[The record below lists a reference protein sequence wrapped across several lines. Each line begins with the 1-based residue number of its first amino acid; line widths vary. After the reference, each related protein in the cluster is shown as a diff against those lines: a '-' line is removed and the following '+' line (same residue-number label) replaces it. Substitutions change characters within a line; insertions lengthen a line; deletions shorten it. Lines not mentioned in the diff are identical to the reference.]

1 MIGMRR
7 ADVLVGAMLLL
18 LLLLVLVVVEIVRL
32 PRKESQT

>member
-1 MIGMRR
+1 MRR

>member
-1 MIGMRR
+1 MRR

-18 LLLLVLVVVEIVRL
+18 LLLLLLLLVEIVRL